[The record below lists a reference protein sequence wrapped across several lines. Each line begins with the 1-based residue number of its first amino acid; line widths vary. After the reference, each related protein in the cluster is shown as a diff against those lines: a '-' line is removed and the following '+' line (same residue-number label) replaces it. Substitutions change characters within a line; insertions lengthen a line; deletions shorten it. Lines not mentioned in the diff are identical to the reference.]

1 MREKIEIN
9 DITIKEAAA
18 YFNIVDKRMRRIA
31 ENHIGE
37 LAIFEGNRYLVI
49 QCKAEECFLNQ
60 IKR

>member
-1 MREKIEIN
+1 MREKIEIK
-9 DITIKEAAA
+9 DITIKEAAV

-49 QCKAEECFLNQ
+49 
-60 IKR
+60 